1 MTPLLVL
8 AVAAGGL
15 VGAPARYLV
24 DRATTDRFDAGV
36 PFGTLLVNSS
46 GAALF
51 GVLSGLGLSHHLG
64 PVPLALFG
72 TGFCGAY
79 TTFSTLTVEIVQL
92 LEEGEHVAAAVT
104 VSVSLVAG
112 LLAAGVGVAVGL
124 AL

>member
-1 MTPLLVL
+1 VTLRLAL
-8 AVAAGGL
+8 AVAVGGL

-24 DRATTDRFDAGV
+24 DRVATDRFDAAV
-36 PFGTLLVNSS
+36 PLGTLLVNVS

-51 GVLSGLGLSHHLG
+51 GLLSGLRLSRHLG

-92 LEEGEHVAAAVT
+92 LEDGELFAAAVT

-112 LLAAGVGVAVGL
+112 LLAAGAGVAIGL